1 MSASVKT
8 DSAGGLTGKG
18 GCGPGGHRN
27 LALRHL
33 VQRGAAGTVPGT
45 MGFSVPRCPVS
56 LAPVPGFPSGTAAGP
71 GQVDGPAWARE
82 RVAAALERIAPLA
95 AARTAGVAPR
105 LQRVLDAFAAE
116 RLGTQH
122 FASVSGYGHG
132 DMGREVLDRVFA
144 RVLQA
149 EAAAVRLQFVSGTHA
164 ITAALFGVLRPGD
177 RLLAVTGRPYDTL
190 EEVIGLRG
198 SGQGSLAEFGIR
210 YDELPLTAA
219 GAVDEA
225 GLEEALALPTRMVL
239 IQRSCGYSWRPSL
252 AVAEI
257 GRLAERVKRRQ
268 PDCVVFVDN
277 CYGELVQDQEPTA
290 VGADLIAG
298 SLIKNLGGT
307 IAPTGG
313 YVAGR
318 AELVE
323 QACCRLTAP
332 GIGSE
337 GGTGFDLHR
346 LLFQGLF
353 LAPQMVSEAL
363 IGADLVAEVFAGLG
377 YPVHPA
383 PGGPRSDV
391 IQAVRFGDP
400 ELLKSV
406 CRAFQSASP
415 VGAYLDPVPAPM
427 PGYASELVMAGGTF
441 IDGSTS
447 EFSADAPL
455 REPYVLYAQGGSHH
469 AHVGLAL
476 ERALTALAAR
486 AASGT

>member
-1 MSASVKT
+1 M
-8 DSAGGLTGKG
+8 
-18 GCGPGGHRN
+18 R
-27 LALRHL
+27 
-33 VQRGAAGTVPGT
+33 
-45 MGFSVPRCPVS
+45 
-56 LAPVPGFPSGTAAGP
+56 PSGSPVEGRGGSGARLPILTHGDDGRVTPAGP
-71 GQVDGPAWARE
+71 RALEQVCPGPTGPTDTAHPADT
-82 RVAAALERIAPLA
+82 VAAALERLAPV
-95 AARTAGVAPR
+95 AARRTAAVRPR
-105 LQRVLDAFAAE
+105 LARVLDAFAAE
-116 RLGTQH
+116 RLGVHH

-132 DMGREVLDRVFA
+132 DLGREVLDRVFA

-177 RLLAVTGRPYDTL
+177 RLLALTGRPYDTL

-198 SGQGSLAEFGIR
+198 TGQGSLAEFGIT
-210 YDELPLTAA
+210 YDELPLTAD
-219 GAVDEA
+219 GEVDEA
-225 GLEEALALPTRMVL
+225 GLEDALAPETRMVL

-252 AVAEI
+252 PVATI
-257 GRLAERVKRRQ
+257 GRLCERVRALR
-268 PDCVVFVDN
+268 PDCVCFVDN
-277 CYGELVQDQEPTA
+277 CYGELVQELEPTA

-318 AELVE
+318 RDLVDM
-323 QACCRLTAP
+323 ACCRLTAP

-337 GGTGFDLHR
+337 GGTGFDQYR

-353 LAPQMVSEAL
+353 LAPQMVAEAL

-377 YPVHPA
+377 YAVNPA
-383 PGGPRSDV
+383 AGAERSDV
-391 IQAVRFGDP
+391 IQAVRLGHA
-400 ELLKSV
+400 ERLIAV
-406 CRAFQSASP
+406 CRAFQRSSP

-427 PGYASELVMAGGTF
+427 PGYASDLVMAGGTF

-455 REPYVLYAQGGSHH
+455 REPWVLYAQGGTHH
-469 AHVGLAL
+469 GHVALAL
-476 ERALTALAAR
+476 ERALAALASLGDIGEAPDCAAR
-486 AASGT
+486 SD